1 MNTLVTAEVSPEWD
15 AVSVYVLLIPPAV
28 ILQPVNVATP
38 AEADSALAV
47 QLKVA
52 PESPYRW

>member
-1 MNTLVTAEVSPEWD
+1 MTAEVSPEWD